1 MTGGTVRKSVS
12 LRTVLRGGAIA
23 STALV
28 AACAG
33 LSPPPQAAPESGA
46 VSALDRLSPNRCNG
60 AVASSLAGVRIPV
73 SDVRYLAYGLYRNIP
88 GDIVGYDAWVG
99 LNSQPGAVVVQLDEY
114 CAPRQIYAREGAR
127 LPDAR

>member
-1 MTGGTVRKSVS
+1 M
-12 LRTVLRGGAIA
+12 A

-33 LSPPPQAAPESGA
+33 LSPPPQAAPEPGA

-73 SDVRYLAYGLYRNIP
+73 SDIRYLAYGLYRNIP

-127 LPDAR
+127 LPDAL

>member
-1 MTGGTVRKSVS
+1 MMGGTGGRAEC
-12 LRTVLRGGAIA
+12 LRALQRGGAVA
-23 STALV
+23 SVVLV

-33 LSPPPQAAPESGA
+33 LSPPPQAAAEPGA
-46 VSALDRLSPNRCNG
+46 VSALDRLSPNRCNE

-127 LPDAR
+127 LPDVR